1 MKIALFLIMCSSVAN
16 TCMAPFVHETTFDNR
31 YDCLL
36 KGYQMSIDKIVEIG
50 KADINEHGIYVKFEC
65 QEYILPQ
72 KNQQNTSLLLTYP
85 RACKTLLNHYNNL

>member
-36 KGYQMSIDKIVEIG
+36 KGYQMSIEKLVEIG

-65 QEYILPQ
+65 QEYILPP
-72 KNQQNTSLLLTYP
+72 KKPAKYVTIVDLPKGL
-85 RACKTLLNHYNNL
+85 

>member
-16 TCMAPFVHETTFDNR
+16 TCMAPFVHETTFDSK

-65 QEYILPQ
+65 QEYILPP
-72 KNQQNTSLLLTYP
+72 KKPAKYVTIVDLPKGL
-85 RACKTLLNHYNNL
+85 